1 MISYTMETVSI
12 SSIGTA
18 LTEGF
23 GSLKIPRGGRL
34 MAIGKG
40 YSEHWLIPILL
51 ETYFDAVF
59 PFL

>member
-18 LTEGF
+18 LTERY

-40 YSEHWLIPILL
+40 LIPILL
-51 ETYFDAVF
+51 ETYFDVVF